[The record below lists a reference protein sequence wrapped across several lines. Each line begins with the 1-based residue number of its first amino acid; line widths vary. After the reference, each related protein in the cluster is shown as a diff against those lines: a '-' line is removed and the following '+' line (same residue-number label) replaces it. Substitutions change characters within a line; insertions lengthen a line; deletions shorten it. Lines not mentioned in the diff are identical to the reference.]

1 MKCTIGKKRHW
12 YPTAVFLRFGPVGLN
27 ISSEKHEPLLTGVYP
42 FVPAQRQNYFSAF
55 SSHQNHIPLK
65 DASGQQRDE
74 TDKCLCSGSV
84 CWKHLL
90 ADLLLHSSTPSSSS
104 AQRGAWEPQ
113 IPGPEAAWNSQ
124 QPVVCLLPV

>member
-42 FVPAQRQNYFSAF
+42 FVPAQRQNYFLAF

-65 DASGQQRDE
+65 DASGQQQDE
-74 TDKCLCSGSV
+74 TDKCFV
-84 CWKHLL
+84 FRKRLL
-90 ADLLLHSSTPSSSS
+90 
-104 AQRGAWEPQ
+104 
-113 IPGPEAAWNSQ
+113 EAPTCRSPVTQLYTQ
-124 QPVVCLLPV
+124 Q